1 MGRNTEPARRFGAL
15 GAVAVWVASALLPGF
30 ARAGESEVLFSDATR
45 SAGLDFRH
53 WNGMSG
59 QLYYPEVVGA
69 GAALFDY
76 DNDGDLDL
84 YLVQGNLLGADVD
97 RTQAT
102 VQWKGDWPPRD
113 RLYRNDLE
121 LRKDG
126 TRVRFVDVTEESGIK
141 AAGYGMGV
149 IAGDLDN
156 DGWIDLYVLNL
167 ADNQL
172 WRNEGDGTF
181 TDRTEASGAN
191 DPRWSIAAAAADYDG
206 DLDLDL
212 FVVNYLNFSLMTH
225 KTCLTERGE
234 VDYCLPSAYQPVP
247 DRLLRNDGAGRFEDA
262 TAKAGLTSTRPGNG
276 LGVLAADLDG
286 DRRLD
291 FYVANDL
298 MPNHLW
304 INGGDGV
311 LVEEGL
317 ISGAALNA
325 DGEAEASM
333 GVTGGDYDGDGDL
346 DLFLTHFNRETN
358 TLYRNDSEAGAP
370 SFRDRANAAA
380 LARPSWDATSFGAA
394 FVDLDADGWLDLAVV
409 NGAVTF
415 AAGRPRTEDDP
426 FPLDQPNQVFLN
438 VPGGSGGRRFAP
450 GPAGILDGS
459 STLVSRGLATGDIDN
474 DGDTDLVITNNNGPA
489 RLLLNQAAAGDD
501 WIGLAPRLDAAH
513 GNRPASGVTVRVHRA
528 GASPLVRLAGSSG
541 SYASSGDPRIAVS
554 LAGATVTRIE
564 VQWPD
569 GMVEEW
575 PAPPSATYTELV
587 RGTGRG
593 PGQQKDDN
601 R

>member
-1 MGRNTEPARRFGAL
+1 MRTGPTG
-15 GAVAVWVASALLPGF
+15 VVVCVASALLPTLT
-30 ARAGESEVLFSDATR
+30 RAGESEVIFADATK

-84 YLVQGNLLGADVD
+84 YLVQGNLLGADGD
-97 RTQAT
+97 PGRAT
-102 VQWKGDWPPRD
+102 VPWAGDWPPRD
-113 RLYRNDLE
+113 RLYRNDLQPGE
-121 LRKDG
+121 DG
-126 TRVRFVDVTEESGIK
+126 ATVSLVDVTDESGIE
-141 AAGYGMGV
+141 ATGYGMGV
-149 IAGDLDN
+149 VASDLDN

-167 ADNQL
+167 GANQL

-181 TDRTEASGAN
+181 SDRTEASGTGDA
-191 DPRWSIAAAAADYDG
+191 RWSIAAAAADYDG

-212 FVVNYLNFSLMTH
+212 FVVNYLNFSLVTH

-234 VDYCLPSAYQPVP
+234 VDYCLPGAYQPVP
-247 DRLLRNDGAGRFEDA
+247 DLLLRNDGSGRFEDA
-262 TAKAGLTSTRPGNG
+262 TADAGLTSVRPGNG
-276 LGVLAADLDG
+276 LGVLAADLDLDG
-286 DRRLD
+286 RLD

-304 INGGDGV
+304 INVGDGV

-333 GVTGGDYDGDGDL
+333 GVAGGDYDGDGDF

-358 TLYRNDSEAGAP
+358 TLYRNDSEPGAP
-370 SFRDRANAAA
+370 TFRDRTNAAA
-380 LARPSWDATSFGAA
+380 LARPSWDATSFGTA
-394 FVDLDADGWLDLAVV
+394 FVDLDHDGWLDLAVV

-426 FPLDQPNQVFLN
+426 FPLDQPNQAFLN
-438 VPGGSGGRRFAP
+438 VTGSSAGRRFDPAP
-450 GPAGILDGS
+450 MGILDGAAP
-459 STLVSRGLATGDIDN
+459 LVSRGLATGDIDN

-489 RLLLNQAAAGDD
+489 RVLLNQGAAGDD

-513 GNRPASGVTVRVHRA
+513 GHRPASGVTVRIHRGA
-528 GASPLVRLAGSSG
+528 ASPLVRLAGSSG
-541 SYASSGDPRIAVS
+541 SYTSSGDPRITVS
-554 LAGATVTRIE
+554 PAGAEVSRVE

-569 GMVEEW
+569 GRVEEW
-575 PAPPSATYTELV
+575 PAPPPAAYTDLV
-587 RGTGRG
+587 RGTGRWIAG
-593 PGQQKDDN
+593 REEDEE
-601 R
+601 

>member
-1 MGRNTEPARRFGAL
+1 MRTGPTGV
-15 GAVAVWVASALLPGF
+15 VAWVASALLPTLTG
-30 ARAGESEVLFSDATR
+30 AGESDVVFVDATK

-84 YLVQGNLLGADVD
+84 YLVQGNLLGADGD
-97 RTQAT
+97 PGRAT
-102 VQWKGDWPPRD
+102 VPWAGDWPPRD
-113 RLYRNDLE
+113 RLYRNDLQPGE
-121 LRKDG
+121 DG
-126 TRVRFVDVTEESGIK
+126 ATVRLVDVTAESGIE
-141 AAGYGMGV
+141 ATGYGMGV
-149 IAGDLDN
+149 VASDLDN

-167 ADNQL
+167 GANQL

-181 TDRTEASGAN
+181 SDRTEASGTGDA
-191 DPRWSIAAAAADYDG
+191 RWSIAAAAADYDG

-212 FVVNYLNFSLMTH
+212 FVVNYLNFSLVTH

-234 VDYCLPSAYQPVP
+234 IDYCLPGAYQPVP
-247 DRLLRNDGAGRFEDA
+247 DLLLRNDGSGRFEDA
-262 TAKAGLTSTRPGNG
+262 TAEAGLTSVRPGNG
-276 LGVLAADLDG
+276 LGVLAADLDLDG
-286 DRRLD
+286 RLD

-304 INGGDGV
+304 INAGDGA

-333 GVTGGDYDGDGDL
+333 GVAGGDYDGDGDF

-358 TLYRNDSEAGAP
+358 TLYRNDSEPGAP
-370 SFRDRANAAA
+370 TFRDRTNAAA
-380 LARPSWDATSFGAA
+380 LARPSWDATSFGTA
-394 FVDLDADGWLDLAVV
+394 FVDLDHDGWLDLAVV

-415 AAGRPRTEDDP
+415 AAGRPRTADDP
-426 FPLDQPNQVFLN
+426 FPLDQPNQACLN
-438 VPGGSGGRRFAP
+438 VTGGSAGRRFDPAP
-450 GPAGILDGS
+450 EGILDGAAP
-459 STLVSRGLATGDIDN
+459 LVSRGLATGDIDN

-489 RLLLNQAAAGDD
+489 RLLLNQGAAGDD

-513 GNRPASGVTVRVHRA
+513 GHRPASGVTVRIHRGA
-528 GASPLVRLAGSSG
+528 ASPLVRLAGSSG
-541 SYASSGDPRIAVS
+541 SYTSSGDPRITVS
-554 LAGATVTRIE
+554 PAGAEVSRVE

-569 GMVEEW
+569 GRVEEW
-575 PAPPSATYTELV
+575 PAPPPAAYTDLV
-587 RGTGRG
+587 RGTGRWTDG
-593 PGQQKDDN
+593 REEDEE
-601 R
+601 